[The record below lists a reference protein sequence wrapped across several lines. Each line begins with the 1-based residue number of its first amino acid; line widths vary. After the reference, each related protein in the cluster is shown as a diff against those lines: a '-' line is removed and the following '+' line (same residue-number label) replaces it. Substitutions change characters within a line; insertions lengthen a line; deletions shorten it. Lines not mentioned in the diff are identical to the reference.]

1 MKKQFQSKSV
11 PRGTRTLWRYL
22 GALFI
27 LFTFAIGNVWA
38 AGTAL
43 ADLNF
48 SGITAAPSAYTY
60 STTNTPSYQ
69 ASQGPS
75 GDKRSCM
82 LIGNGGKGQTPTI
95 ESTGPK
101 TGEGKRW
108 MAFCPAEDCDLE
120 IVCTGNG
127 KEFKLYDKNHY
138 NALTNV
144 DATTSHVSKYTAG
157 SKWSTWEIEGLQAG
171 KWYVLSVTGSS
182 SYVASMTFTATSS
195 PSTDPVSSVS
205 VSGAT
210 AGYAT
215 VPVEL
220 TATPNKTA
228 TAYKWFVDGVEQ
240 SGEASATFNFVP
252 AAPGT
257 YSIVAKARNTYNAAN
272 EWIASTAHTY
282 TASKLCGELI
292 KIVQNGQSDG
302 NVSGILTGTKDV
314 KLSSGTSEY
323 DSKTGRKIGSDNY
336 WLGVTNLSAPLRAGD
351 VATIF
356 VTTASAKLQLFSDK
370 GTTLIGEME
379 SGVAQGEN
387 EIVLNSS
394 ATGKTA
400 IYLYRTSTAGSAM
413 NPFVHSL
420 SVSRS
425 CTPSAD
431 CSISGVTINSESVT
445 PAGKVYS
452 YEVAAASALTEVAV
466 TYSTH
471 PLATA
476 SPASGFTVAV
486 PAAGDPANTQTITV
500 TAEDGTHSD
509 TYTISVTKATA
520 ASDVVTLNEL
530 AVTGYTLAPA
540 FDPATLAYTITKGYG
555 TTDPASNLVT
565 YTKTEE
571 AQSVNVAYDSEN
583 HKFTVTVKAEDNT
596 TTQDYVITI
605 NEAAAK
611 RDLLEV
617 LFSNGAKGAINAS
630 SKQIRVPY
638 IGADAP
644 TFVSAAFASW
654 VEDGATAAMNEGK
667 LKVIGADTN
676 FDEYTIVPVQLDV
689 TGVALGEDITFDGVP
704 AYIFDPYGFDAS
716 KGVKF
721 AKNYEQESNR
731 RISSGNSRIYIA
743 VPAGV
748 ATLQLTS
755 GSQVGER
762 NVVIK
767 VNGETSSITK
777 TAATN
782 SAIEL
787 AMNPAIVNFVYI
799 ENNSGSG
806 GGDGGFTKMHLVPAY
821 SVTYAAGEGAVKS
834 GEAIPTQVAV
844 AAGTEITLAMG
855 DALEKDGY
863 DFDGWLC
870 NIDAVKYA
878 AGVAYTMTAAPT
890 MFTAQWVEHI
900 VPVDPTLT
908 YNDGAYTTGLAALD
922 LNSLIDVKEST
933 GAITYSVKEANGTGA
948 AIDGVNFTATAAGT
962 AVITASQAA
971 VVGFNAKSV
980 DFNVVV
986 TEPTEVDGIKMVVA
1000 GALTGN
1006 FVSARTLSNGNN
1018 TVEGIA
1024 YTKYITMSSTM
1035 SNFGNEV
1042 APSATKGI
1050 YYYPSHKNIR
1060 FYFYVYNNQSS
1071 AKKIYIYTVD
1081 EDAEGTSDA
1090 TSANVSVEAGR
1101 HMVYADVELTKHA
1114 AVVFG
1119 VENTGMQICQIVAV
1133 ESGDALL
1140 QGGEVGYSI
1149 DYNKCYISPKANTV
1163 AVYDGIEYKLYADAK
1178 LVSASNV
1185 QLQTLGTHYIK
1196 FHLDATMQVKIYA
1209 DNKKYYIGS
1218 ECSTGDN
1225 AKLDEATGNGEFTL
1239 AEGDWYINGSGE
1251 QVKINKLEFALPKA
1265 ETPTITTQPATKLTF
1280 DPGDMTAT
1288 VVATVTEGT
1297 LHYQW
1302 YKKATVG
1309 DDEEVGTD
1317 NATLTTTTE
1326 GTYYVVVTNSLAG
1339 HQDVSVTSDEAELGY
1354 RVTNDAT
1361 LMALSASAGTL
1372 DPVFDKNEENYSVN
1386 LAMGTTVVPTLTATA
1401 TMNGYANVA
1410 KNEATE
1416 FVNYEAVSTVV
1427 VTSEDGTANKTYTV
1441 HFYVDHL
1448 LPQVDVTE
1456 STTWDWTYAAE
1467 GEVTIKVTTST
1478 EPIKKNEEGLMAN
1491 VRVDDNK
1498 PTNDAT
1504 FNSQALLF
1512 YGENVRA
1519 KDGGRWYASLGHIK
1533 FNVTKPGIV
1542 EVEFSDN
1549 GSNDRCLSIN
1559 GFMSPA
1565 SSSKTDIKTFKVFV
1579 PAGEVTLMGME
1590 GAAPDKY
1597 IRISKITY
1605 TVKETPDYTR
1615 NVSNNIGTLCVD
1627 HNVLVGGALGA
1638 TFYQIASRNEIYN
1651 DKIDFEEVGESEEL
1665 VAGQPYIFQS
1675 TTGRID
1681 LFYGATAVTEPVDVR
1696 GMYGWFDA
1704 AAPIDPTKY
1713 DMLDITEEN
1722 KDDILYISS
1731 NKLWSCG
1738 DLVDSDLKVVN
1749 NRAYIV
1755 MSEVPTY
1762 EQYTATPSAGAP
1774 RRRVTLGKDAEQV
1787 VTGVENLNA
1796 SEQPVKLLING
1807 QLFIIRGEKMFNA
1820 NGQLVK

>member
-1 MKKQFQSKSV
+1 MLMKNNFLSKAV
-11 PRGTRTLWRYL
+11 PRGTRTIWRYL
-22 GALFI
+22 SALFL

-38 AGTAL
+38 ADTELCSANFNGKTANSNTTGVAATGCTMKWSGVESSSNDVTVSGNTYRKFGSSGYVQL
-43 ADLNF
+43 VLNDSKKF
-48 SGITAAPSAYTY
+48 QAGDVLTVTLSSNGSNKSI
-60 STTNTPSYQ
+60 SYKLK
-69 ASQGPS
+69 
-75 GDKRSCM
+75 DKSS
-82 LIGNGGKGQTPTI
+82 GNGPADISVSSTEAKSLSYTLLAADI
-95 ESTGPK
+95 ESDGSIKIFRGGSANSNARYGSFSVTRAAASNDPV
-101 TGEGKRW
+101 
-108 MAFCPAEDCDLE
+108 ASLE
-120 IVCTGNG
+120 I
-127 KEFKLYDKNHY
+127 
-138 NALTNV
+138 A
-144 DATTSHVSKYTAG
+144 
-157 SKWSTWEIEGLQAG
+157 
-171 KWYVLSVTGSS
+171 
-182 SYVASMTFTATSS
+182 
-195 PSTDPVSSVS
+195 
-205 VSGAT
+205 GAT
-210 AGYAT
+210 VGYAT
-215 VPVEL
+215 IPVTL
-220 TATPNKTA
+220 TATPDEDA
-228 TAYKWFVDGVEQ
+228 TAYKWYVDGVEQ
-240 SGEASATFNFVP
+240 DGQTSATFNFTT
-252 AAPGT
+252 ANLGT
-257 YSIVAKARNTYNAAN
+257 YSIVAKARNDYNETN
-272 EWIASTAHTY
+272 EWIASAAHSITVN
-282 TASKLCGELI
+282 KLCGNLITFNNFQANTSSNPAAVSIAASATNGVIGGTGHQKTRNGAENGGYRFSANDMYLGLSLANGSIATGDELVI
-292 KIVQNGQSDG
+292 
-302 NVSGILTGTKDV
+302 NVITEGTGKVSLYSSLSGEMLQQETYTGT
-314 KLSSGTSEY
+314 
-323 DSKTGRKIGSDNY
+323 
-336 WLGVTNLSAPLRAGD
+336 
-351 VATIF
+351 
-356 VTTASAKLQLFSDK
+356 
-370 GTTLIGEME
+370 GEKRF
-379 SGVAQGEN
+379 A
-387 EIVLNSS
+387 LNSS
-394 ATGKTA
+394 FNGATSV
-400 IYLYRTSTAGSAM
+400 YMYRKSDANEGNGTFSSIA
-413 NPFVHSL
+413 L
-420 SVSRS
+420 ERS
-425 CTPSAD
+425 CVESSD
-431 CSISGVTINSESVT
+431 CEIKSLTINGETVT
-445 PAGKVYS
+445 ANQGVYS
-452 YEVAAASALTEVAV
+452 YEVPSSVNLANVAV
-466 TYSTH
+466 VYTIH
-471 PLATA
+471 HKATG
-476 SPASGFTVAV
+476 SPASGFNVAV

-500 TAEDGTHSD
+500 TAEDNTQA
-509 TYTISVTKATA
+509 TYTVSVTKAAA

-555 TTDPASNLVT
+555 TADPTADKVT

-571 AQSVNVAYDSEN
+571 AQGVNVVYDGTN
-583 HKFTVTVKAEDNT
+583 HKFTVTVTAEDNT

-617 LFSNGAKGAINAS
+617 MFSNGAKGAINAGT
-630 SKQIRVPY
+630 KEIRVPY

-644 TFVSAAFASW
+644 TFVSATFASW
-654 VEDGATAAMNEGK
+654 VEAGASAEMNEGK
-667 LKVIGADTN
+667 LKVIGADSN
-676 FDEYTIVPVQLDV
+676 FDEYTILPVQLDV
-689 TGVALGEDITFDGVP
+689 ASVVLGADITFSEVP
-704 AYIFDPYGFDAS
+704 AYIFAPYGWDS
-716 KGVKF
+716 GKGVKM
-721 AKNYEQESNR
+721 AKNQEQEANR
-731 RISSGNSRIYIA
+731 RISSGNSRMYIA

-748 ATLQLTS
+748 SSLQLTS
-755 GSQVGER
+755 GSAGNR

-767 VNGETSSITK
+767 VNGETSSVTK
-777 TAATN
+777 TAA
-782 SAIEL
+782 SSAAIEL

-855 DALEKDGY
+855 DVLEKDGY
-863 DFDGWLC
+863 DFTGWLC
-870 NIDAVKYA
+870 DIDGLTYN
-878 AGVAYTMTAAPT
+878 AGAAYTMTAAAT
-890 MFTAQWVEHI
+890 TFTAQWVEHI

-922 LNSLIDVKEST
+922 LSTLIDEKQST

-980 DFNVVV
+980 DFNIVV
-986 TEPTEVDGIKMVVA
+986 TEPTEVDGIKLVEA

-1006 FVSARTLSNGNN
+1006 FRIKADQLKSGAY
-1018 TVEGIA
+1018 TVEGIN
-1024 YTKYITMSSTM
+1024 YSKCVQMGSTHT
-1035 SNFGNEV
+1035 SFGGETEGTQ
-1042 APSATKGI
+1042 TKGI
-1050 YYYPSHKNIR
+1050 YYAPTKKNIKFW
-1060 FYFYVYNNQSS
+1060 FYMRNTDSS
-1071 AKKIYIYTVD
+1071 ARKIYIYKMEEGSSVASATVTVEPGSQLVSYD
-1081 EDAEGTSDA
+1081 MTLSTNAE
-1090 TSANVSVEAGR
+1090 VI
-1101 HMVYADVELTKHA
+1101 
-1114 AVVFG
+1114 FG
-1119 VENTGMQICQIVAV
+1119 VENTKLYFCQIVAV

-1140 QGGEVGYSI
+1140 QGGEAGYVFDYSKKRQNVAANTLRTIDGI
-1149 DYNKCYISPKANTV
+1149 DY
-1163 AVYDGIEYKLYADAK
+1163 KLSAESK
-1178 LVSASNV
+1178 INSASNV
-1185 QLQTLGTHYIK
+1185 QLTTLGTHYIK
-1196 FHLDATMQVKIYA
+1196 FHLDAQMQVSVYA

-1218 ECSTGDN
+1218 ECSTEDA
-1225 AKLDEATGNGEFTL
+1225 AKLYEATGDGEFTL
-1239 AEGDWYINGSGE
+1239 AAGDWYINGSGA

-1265 ETPTITTQPATKLTF
+1265 ATPVIVTQPATNHTF
-1280 DPGDMTAT
+1280 NPGDMTAT
-1288 VVATVTEGT
+1288 VVATVSEGT

-1317 NATLTTTTE
+1317 AATLTTTTE

-1427 VTSEDGTANKTYTV
+1427 VTSEDGTATKTYTV

-1467 GEVTIKVTTST
+1467 GEVTIKVTAST

-1491 VRVDDNK
+1491 VRVGDNK

-1549 GSNDRCLSIN
+1549 GNNDRCLSIN

-1627 HNVLVGGALGA
+1627 HNVLVGGAQGA
-1638 TFYQIASRNEIYN
+1638 TFYQIASRNEQYN
-1651 DKIDFEEVGESEEL
+1651 DKIDFEEVLPNEEL
-1665 VAGQPYIFQS
+1665 KAGEPYIFKS

-1681 LFYGATAVTEPVDVR
+1681 LFYGTTAVEDSVDVR
-1696 GMYGWFDA
+1696 GMHGVLVGGSLEINEA
-1704 AAPIDPTKY
+1704 
-1713 DMLDITEEN
+1713 N
-1722 KDDILYISS
+1722 KMDVYYIEA
-1731 NKLWSCG
+1731 NKLRDCSNLFSLT
-1738 DLVDSDLKVVN
+1738 LVA

-1762 EQYTATPSAGAP
+1762 AQYQEAQQQSNNAP
-1774 RRRVTLGKDAEQV
+1774 RRRVTLGRDAENAAQ
-1787 VTGVENLNA
+1787 GFENILGGD
-1796 SEQPVKLLING
+1796 QPMKVMIDGTLY
-1807 QLFIIRGEKMFNA
+1807 IIRGEKVFDA
-1820 NGQLVK
+1820 TGRLVK